1 MIIKQHYSRLHNLIQ
16 PSNKQEEFNMSTVKI
31 QAEEAKRLVQNKLTE
46 AGLNQQHAE
55 KVAEVLVH
63 ADLRNVNSHGVLRT
77 EHYTNRIK
85 AGGINPNA
93 QISFRPTGPVTGV
106 VDGDDGFGHVIGNV
120 AMDHAIEMAQKNG
133 VGMVTAINSSHC
145 GALSYFVQKAAE
157 AKLIGIAMTH
167 TDKIVVPFGGKEPF
181 LGTNPIAYGVPA
193 KTKKPFIL
201 DMATSNVAL
210 GKILQAREVGKE
222 IPEGWGVD
230 ENGASVT
237 DPNKVVA
244 LSTFG
249 GPKGYGLS
257 VIVDV
262 FSGLLAGAAFGP
274 HIGKMYDDLDKM
286 RKLGHYFCVI
296 NPAFFTDS
304 DVFLEQMDR
313 MMEEL
318 QQVPPAP
325 GFDRVYVPGEI
336 EQLHEESNLEQGI
349 TIAASVYEFLTK

>member
-1 MIIKQHYSRLHNLIQ
+1 MA
-16 PSNKQEEFNMSTVKI
+16 TVTI
-31 QAEEAKRLVQNKLTE
+31 QAEEAKQLVIKKLIE
-46 AGLNQQHAE
+46 AGLNEGHAE

-77 EHYTNRIK
+77 EHYVNRLQ
-85 AGGINPNA
+85 AGGINPDA
-93 QISFRPTGPVTGV
+93 QISFQSTGPVTGI
-106 VDGDDGFGHVIGNV
+106 VDGDDGFGHVIGDV
-120 AMDHAIEMAQKNG
+120 AMDHAIEMARNNG
-133 VGMVTAINSSHC
+133 VGMVTVMNSSHC
-145 GALSYFVQKAAE
+145 GALSYFVQKAAD
-157 AKLIGIAMTH
+157 AKLIGVAMSH
-167 TDKIVVPFGGKEPF
+167 TDKIVVPFGGKTSF

-193 KTKKPFIL
+193 KTKKPLIL

-210 GKILQAREVGKE
+210 GKILQAREEGKE

-274 HIGKMYDDLDKM
+274 HIGKMYDDLDKK

-296 NPAFFTDS
+296 NPSFFTDI
-304 DVFLEQMDR
+304 DLFLEQMDR

-325 GFDRVYVPGEI
+325 GGERVYVPGEI
-336 EQLHEESNLEQGI
+336 EQLHEARNLEQGI
-349 TIAASVYEFLTK
+349 TIASSVYEFLRM

>member
-1 MIIKQHYSRLHNLIQ
+1 MA
-16 PSNKQEEFNMSTVKI
+16 TVTI
-31 QAEEAKRLVQNKLTE
+31 QAEEAKQLVIKKLVE
-46 AGLNQQHAE
+46 AGLNEGHAE

-77 EHYTNRIK
+77 EHYVNRLQ
-85 AGGINPNA
+85 AGGINPDA
-93 QISFRPTGPVTGV
+93 QIFFQSTGPVTGI
-106 VDGDDGFGHVIGNV
+106 VDGDDGFGHVIGDV
-120 AMDHAIEMAQKNG
+120 AMDHAIEMARNNG
-133 VGMVTAINSSHC
+133 VGMVTVMNSSHC
-145 GALSYFVQKAAE
+145 GALSYFVQKAAD
-157 AKLIGIAMTH
+157 AKLIGVAMSH
-167 TDKIVVPFGGKEPF
+167 TDKIVVPFGGKTSF

-193 KTKKPFIL
+193 KTKKPLIL

-210 GKILQAREVGKE
+210 GKILQAREEGKE

-274 HIGKMYDDLDKM
+274 HIGKMYDDLDKK

-296 NPAFFTDS
+296 NPSFFTDI
-304 DVFLEQMDR
+304 DLFLEQMDR

-325 GFDRVYVPGEI
+325 GGERVYVPGEI
-336 EQLHEESNLEQGI
+336 EQLHEARNLEQGI
-349 TIAASVYEFLTK
+349 TIASSVYEFLQK

>member
-1 MIIKQHYSRLHNLIQ
+1 MA
-16 PSNKQEEFNMSTVKI
+16 TVTI
-31 QAEEAKRLVQNKLTE
+31 QAEEAKQLVIKKLVE
-46 AGLNQQHAE
+46 AGLNEGHAE

-77 EHYTNRIK
+77 EHYVNRLQ
-85 AGGINPNA
+85 AGGINPDA
-93 QISFRPTGPVTGV
+93 QISFQSTGPVTGI
-106 VDGDDGFGHVIGNV
+106 VDGDDGFGHVIGDV
-120 AMDHAIEMAQKNG
+120 AMDHAIEMARNNG
-133 VGMVTAINSSHC
+133 VGMVTVMNSSHC
-145 GALSYFVQKAAE
+145 GALSYFVQKAAD
-157 AKLIGIAMTH
+157 AKLIGVAMSH
-167 TDKIVVPFGGKEPF
+167 TDKIVVPFGGKTSF

-193 KTKKPFIL
+193 KTKKPLIL

-210 GKILQAREVGKE
+210 GKILQAREEGKE

-274 HIGKMYDDLDKM
+274 HIGKMYDDLDKK

-296 NPAFFTDS
+296 NPSFFTDI
-304 DVFLEQMDR
+304 DLFLEQMDR

-325 GFDRVYVPGEI
+325 GVERVYVPGEI
-336 EQLHEESNLEQGI
+336 EQLHEARNLEQGI
-349 TIAASVYEFLTK
+349 TIASSVYEFLQK

>member
-1 MIIKQHYSRLHNLIQ
+1 MA
-16 PSNKQEEFNMSTVKI
+16 TVTI
-31 QAEEAKRLVQNKLTE
+31 QAEKAKQLVIKKLTG
-46 AGLNQQHAE
+46 AGLNEGEAG
-55 KVAEVLVH
+55 KIAEVLVH

-77 EHYTNRIK
+77 EHYVNRLQ
-85 AGGINPNA
+85 AGGINADA
-93 QISFRPTGPVTGV
+93 QVSFQKTGPVTGV
-106 VDGDDGFGHVIGNV
+106 VDGDDGFGHVIGEV
-120 AMDHAIEMAQKNG
+120 AMDHAIKMASENG
-133 VGMVTAINSSHC
+133 VGMVTVLNSSHC
-145 GALSYFVQKAAE
+145 GALSYFVQKATE
-157 AKLIGIAMTH
+157 AKLIGIAMSH
-167 TDKIVVPFGGKEPF
+167 TDKIVVPFGGKTSF
-181 LGTNPIAYGVPA
+181 LGTNPIAYGVPT

-210 GKILQAREVGKE
+210 GKILQAREEGKE

-237 DPNKVVA
+237 DPNKVVS

-274 HIGKMYDDLDKM
+274 HIGKMYDDLDKK

-296 NPAFFTDS
+296 NPSFFTDS
-304 DVFLEQMDR
+304 ELFLEQMDL
-313 MMEEL
+313 MIEEL

-336 EQLHEESNLEQGI
+336 EQLHEERNLVQGI
-349 TIAASVYEFLTK
+349 TIASSVYEFLTK

>member
-1 MIIKQHYSRLHNLIQ
+1 MA
-16 PSNKQEEFNMSTVKI
+16 TVTI
-31 QAEEAKRLVQNKLTE
+31 QAEKAKQLVIKKLTG
-46 AGLNQQHAE
+46 AGLNEGEAG
-55 KVAEVLVH
+55 KIAGVLVH

-77 EHYTNRIK
+77 EHYVNRLQ
-85 AGGINPNA
+85 AGGINADA
-93 QISFRPTGPVTGV
+93 QVSFQKTGPVTGV
-106 VDGDDGFGHVIGNV
+106 VDGDDGFGHVIGEV
-120 AMDHAIEMAQKNG
+120 AMDHAIKMASENG
-133 VGMVTAINSSHC
+133 VGMVTVLNSSHC
-145 GALSYFVQKAAE
+145 GALSYFVQKATE
-157 AKLIGIAMTH
+157 AKLIGIAMSH
-167 TDKIVVPFGGKEPF
+167 TDKIVVPFGGKTSF
-181 LGTNPIAYGVPA
+181 LGTNPIAYGVPT

-210 GKILQAREVGKE
+210 GKILQAREEGKE

-237 DPNKVVA
+237 DPNKVVS

-274 HIGKMYDDLDKM
+274 HIGKMYDDLDKK

-296 NPAFFTDS
+296 NPSFFTDS
-304 DVFLEQMDR
+304 ELFLEQMDL
-313 MMEEL
+313 MIEEL

-336 EQLHEESNLEQGI
+336 EQLHEERNLVQGI
-349 TIAASVYEFLTK
+349 TIASSVYEFLTK

>member
-1 MIIKQHYSRLHNLIQ
+1 MA
-16 PSNKQEEFNMSTVKI
+16 TVTI
-31 QAEEAKRLVQNKLTE
+31 QAEEAKQLVIKRLIE
-46 AGLNQQHAE
+46 AGLNEGHAE

-77 EHYTNRIK
+77 EHYVNRLQ
-85 AGGINPNA
+85 AGGINPDA
-93 QISFRPTGPVTGV
+93 QISFQSTGPVTGI
-106 VDGDDGFGHVIGNV
+106 VDGDDGFGHVIGDV
-120 AMDHAIEMAQKNG
+120 AMDHAIEMARNNG
-133 VGMVTAINSSHC
+133 VGMVTVMNSSHC
-145 GALSYFVQKAAE
+145 GALSYFVQKAAD
-157 AKLIGIAMTH
+157 AKLIGVAMSH
-167 TDKIVVPFGGKEPF
+167 TDKIVVPFGGKTSF

-193 KTKKPFIL
+193 KTKKPLIL

-210 GKILQAREVGKE
+210 GKILQAREEGKE

-257 VIVDV
+257 VMVDV

-274 HIGKMYDDLDKM
+274 HIGKMYDDLDKK

-296 NPAFFTDS
+296 NPSFFTDI
-304 DVFLEQMDR
+304 DLFLEQMDR

-325 GFDRVYVPGEI
+325 GVDRVYVPGEI
-336 EQLHEESNLEQGI
+336 EQLHEARNLEQGI
-349 TIAASVYEFLTK
+349 TIASSVYEFLQK

>member
-1 MIIKQHYSRLHNLIQ
+1 MA
-16 PSNKQEEFNMSTVKI
+16 TVTI
-31 QAEEAKRLVQNKLTE
+31 QAEKAKQLVIKKLTG
-46 AGLNQQHAE
+46 AGLNEGEAG
-55 KVAEVLVH
+55 KIADVLVH

-77 EHYTNRIK
+77 EHYVNRLQ
-85 AGGINPNA
+85 AGGINADA
-93 QISFRPTGPVTGV
+93 QVSFQKTGPVTGV
-106 VDGDDGFGHVIGNV
+106 VDGDDGFGHVIGEV
-120 AMDHAIEMAQKNG
+120 AMDHAIKMASENG
-133 VGMVTAINSSHC
+133 VGMVTVLNSSHC
-145 GALSYFVQKAAE
+145 GALSYFVQKATE
-157 AKLIGIAMTH
+157 AKLIGIAMSH
-167 TDKIVVPFGGKEPF
+167 TDKIVVPFGGKTSF
-181 LGTNPIAYGVPA
+181 LGTNPIAYGVPT

-210 GKILQAREVGKE
+210 GKILQAREEGKE

-237 DPNKVVA
+237 DPNKVVS

-274 HIGKMYDDLDKM
+274 HIGKMYDDLDKK

-296 NPAFFTDS
+296 NPSFFTDS
-304 DVFLEQMDR
+304 ELFLEQMDL
-313 MMEEL
+313 MIEEL

-336 EQLHEESNLEQGI
+336 EQLHEERNLVQGI
-349 TIAASVYEFLTK
+349 TIASSVYEFLTK

>member
-1 MIIKQHYSRLHNLIQ
+1 M
-16 PSNKQEEFNMSTVKI
+16 PTVTI
-31 QAEEAKRLVQNKLTE
+31 QAEEAKRLVVKKLAE
-46 AGLNQQHAE
+46 AGLSEGHAG
-55 KVAEVLVH
+55 KIADVLIH

-77 EHYTNRIK
+77 EHYINRLQ
-85 AGGINPNA
+85 AGGINPDP
-93 QISFRPTGPVTGV
+93 QISFQLTGPVSGV
-106 VDGDDGFGHVIGNV
+106 VDGDDGFGHVIGEV
-120 AMDHAIEMAQKNG
+120 AMDHAIELARSNG
-133 VGMVTAINSSHC
+133 VGMVTVCNSSHC
-145 GALSYFVQKAAE
+145 GALSYFVQKAAD
-157 AKLIGIAMTH
+157 AKLIGIAMSH
-167 TDKIVVPFGGKEPF
+167 TDKIVVPFGGRTSF

-210 GKILQAREVGKE
+210 GKILQAREEGKA
-222 IPEGWGVD
+222 IPAGWGVD
-230 ENGASVT
+230 ENGASTT
-237 DPNKVVA
+237 DPNKVVS

-274 HIGKMYDDLDKM
+274 HIAKMYDDLDKK
-286 RKLGHYFCVI
+286 RKLGHYFCAI
-296 NPAFFTDS
+296 NPAFFTDT
-304 DVFLEQMDR
+304 DRFLEQMDQ

-336 EQLHEESNLEQGI
+336 EQMHEERNREQGI
-349 TIAASVYEFLTK
+349 TIASSVYEFLTN